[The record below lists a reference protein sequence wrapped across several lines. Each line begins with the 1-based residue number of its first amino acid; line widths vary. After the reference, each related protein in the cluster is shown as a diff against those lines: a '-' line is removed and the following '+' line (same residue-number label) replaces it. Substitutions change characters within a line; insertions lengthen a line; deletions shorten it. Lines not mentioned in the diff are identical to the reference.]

1 MHTYRCPGRSPPLR
15 AIFMGQQQ
23 VRPRMNVKRLIAR
36 LGVWLLITVS
46 ASSIAQNIE
55 EQILGEWRM
64 ELRILKSP
72 GVEYYQEEA
81 SIFIIEKMPD
91 STFRIISHITTRAV
105 ADDERLLDRPEC
117 EGKTECI
124 FDDGSEGVGRL
135 INGKLFI
142 DWISEAWIDDVFTIS
157 GNKMSGDDGNG
168 PIKLTKVE

>member
-1 MHTYRCPGRSPPLR
+1 MHTFRCPGRSLALR

-23 VRPRMNVKRLIAR
+23 VRSRMNVKRLSAM
-36 LGVWLLITVS
+36 LSAWLLITTS
-46 ASSIAQNIE
+46 ASSFAQNIE

-64 ELRILKSP
+64 ELRILKYP
-72 GVEYYQEEA
+72 GVEFYQEEA
-81 SIFIIEKMPD
+81 SIFIIEKLPD

-117 EGKTECI
+117 EGKTEC
-124 FDDGSEGVGRL
+124 FYDDGSEGIGRL

-142 DWISEAWIDDVFTIS
+142 DWISEGWIDDVFTLS

-168 PIKLTKVE
+168 PIKLTRVE

>member
-1 MHTYRCPGRSPPLR
+1 
-15 AIFMGQQQ
+15 
-23 VRPRMNVKRLIAR
+23 MNVKKFLTWFI
-36 LGVWLLITVS
+36 VWFFVATS
-46 ASSIAQNIE
+46 ASSFAQSLE
-55 EQILGEWRM
+55 EQILGEWTM
-64 ELRILKSP
+64 ELRTLERT
-72 GVEYYQEEA
+72 GVVFHQEEA
-81 SIFIIEKMPD
+81 SIFIIEKLPD
-91 STFRIISHITTRAV
+91 GTFRVMSHMTTRAV
-105 ADDERLLDRPEC
+105 ADSEHLLDRPEC

>member
-23 VRPRMNVKRLIAR
+23 VRPRMNVKRLLTM
-36 LGVWLLITVS
+36 LGVWPLIAVS

-91 STFRIISHITTRAV
+91 STFRIMSHITTRAV
-105 ADDERLLDRPEC
+105 ADDERLLDRPDSR
-117 EGKTECI
+117 TP
-124 FDDGSEGVGRL
+124 SS
-135 INGKLFI
+135 N
-142 DWISEAWIDDVFTIS
+142 
-157 GNKMSGDDGNG
+157 
-168 PIKLTKVE
+168 IKPSS